1 MALRQ
6 SAPSKNGLQMKRR
19 IVIADDDPTI
29 ISLVSLRLGLARFEV
44 LSATNGRE
52 ALDLIRKTEPLAV
65 ILDVRMPEC
74 DGLSALD
81 RIKSDPATSKLPVL
95 MLTGERDPKMVMSAM
110 GSGANDYMVKPF
122 NPDHLLERVN
132 RMVKSSAMVWSPA
145 KPPGTCVW
153 EL

>member
-1 MALRQ
+1 
-6 SAPSKNGLQMKRR
+6 MKRR

-44 LSATNGRE
+44 LSAANGRE
-52 ALDLIRKTEPLAV
+52 VLDLIRKNEPLAA

-81 RIKSDPATSKLPVL
+81 TIKSDPVISNLPVL
-95 MLTGERDPKMVMSAM
+95 MLTGERDSQTVMSAM
-110 GSGANDYMVKPF
+110 GAGASDYMVKPF
-122 NPDHLLERVN
+122 NPDRLLERVN
-132 RMVKSSAMVWSPA
+132 RMIKSSAMVWSPA
-145 KPPGTCVW
+145 MPAVVW